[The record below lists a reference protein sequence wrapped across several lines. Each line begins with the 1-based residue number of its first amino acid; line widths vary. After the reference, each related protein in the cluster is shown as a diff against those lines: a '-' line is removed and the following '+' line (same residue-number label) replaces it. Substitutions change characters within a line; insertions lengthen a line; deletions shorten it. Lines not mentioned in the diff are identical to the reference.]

1 MSTTEK
7 PILNKEVF
15 ENITNGDSEFKNE
28 LINIFISSTKEQIA
42 EIKEVAKSSN
52 SNQYQWYSVL
62 HSLKGSC
69 SSVGAVKLSEFIIE
83 NQNKDEGYEKE
94 ERIRIYEEIKSL
106 LEETNDAILSMI
118 SN

>member
-15 ENITNGDSEFKNE
+15 ENITNGDSELKNQ

-52 SNQYQWYSVL
+52 SNQYQWYSVSFGRYCRYQRAYNRCNRTNWCREKSGENECFRYCIV
-62 HSLKGSC
+62 SL
-69 SSVGAVKLSEFIIE
+69 
-83 NQNKDEGYEKE
+83 
-94 ERIRIYEEIKSL
+94 
-106 LEETNDAILSMI
+106 
-118 SN
+118 